1 MWLSDTSVKRPV
13 LATVVS
19 LLLLAFGLMAFDRMS
34 LREYPNVDPPIVS
47 IDTNYLGA
55 SASVVENRITK
66 LIEDRIAGISGIV
79 YISSTSTDGRSRIKV
94 EFSINRD
101 IDAAAN
107 DIRDRVARIVDNLPE
122 QASAPEVEKV
132 DGDESPI
139 MWFNLASDQMSIPE
153 LTDFAERQIVDRFS
167 VLDGVARVRVGG
179 GQSYAL
185 RVWLNPQKM
194 ALYQVTA
201 ADIETQIRASN
212 IELPV
217 GSLQGQHVMLTLQAD
232 KPLKTVNDFKKLV
245 IKQDQQIG
253 QLRLEDVATV
263 EMGAI
268 ERRRLFRGNG
278 DAMVGIGII
287 KQSNANTLSVAELAR
302 ERKALVNRDLP
313 EGLLLADSYDA
324 SVFVQQAVNEVF
336 KTLFIALGLVVL
348 VMLLFL
354 KNIRAALV
362 PAVTLPVSLIA
373 TFWVLWMLG
382 FSVNL
387 LTLLAL
393 VLAIGLVVDDAIVV
407 LENTQRY
414 LDKGYAPIAAA
425 YLGTRQVGFA
435 VVATTLV
442 LVSVFLPISFLEG
455 NIGRL
460 FSEFS
465 ITLAVAVI
473 FSSWVAL
480 TLSPAL
486 ASKILKP
493 IKKRSSHS
501 VGDRQLNQDSRH
513 QQSKA
518 KLKPKPKFKPKGHLF
533 KKILVRN
540 LRQPI
545 WILLVFIAVMASLLF
560 YAQKLPKEYVPKEDR
575 GVFFVMVKGPEGATF
590 DYMQSYMN
598 EIESRLMPLVE
609 KGEAK
614 RLLIRTPRSFG
625 SGEVFNTGFVI
636 VVLEDWAQR
645 RSGFEIMNSVRQS
658 LADLTGIKAIPV
670 MRSSIGG
677 RIQSPVQFVIGGGS
691 YAELETWQRLMND
704 AIDQTNPGLNSL
716 DWDYEPTKP
725 QLSLQVDYDRA
736 RALGISHQDVTA
748 ILQVLLGSKKVT
760 TFEQQGEEYD
770 VLLKAAP
777 KWFTSPE
784 DLNQIYFPVD
794 GGEKMVP
801 LSNLV
806 TVTHQASASSLNRYN
821 RVRAITL
828 SAKLDDGLS
837 LGEALDYLNQLTRA
851 TLPEHAIIDYKGQSK
866 DFQSASNSVY
876 FVFLFGLVV
885 VFLVLAAQFESF
897 IQPLVI
903 MLTVPMAFAGGVFA
917 LMYYG
922 ISLNIYSQIA
932 LVLLLGL
939 ATKNGILIVEFTNQL
954 RDQGH
959 SIGSALVAAT
969 HLRLRPI
976 VMTTLTTMVGAI
988 PLIFSSGAGAET
1000 REILGLVL
1008 LWGVGFSTLIS
1019 LLLIP
1024 AAYAMIAKQ
1033 TGSPL
1038 ATEQNLLASL
1048 KNVPK

>member
-1 MWLSDTSVKRPV
+1 MWLSDTAVKRPV
-13 LATVVS
+13 LAAVVS

-55 SASVVENRITK
+55 SAEVVEKRITK
-66 LIEDRIAGISGIV
+66 VIEDRIAGISGID
-79 YISSTSTDGRSRIKV
+79 YMSSTSTDGRSRIKV

-107 DIRDRVARIVDNLPE
+107 DIRDRVSRIVDNLPE
-122 QASAPEVEKV
+122 QADAPEVEKV
-132 DGDESPI
+132 EGDESPI
-139 MWFNLASDQMSIPE
+139 MWFNLASDRLTIPE
-153 LTDFAERQIVDRFS
+153 LTDFAERHIVDRFS

-179 GQSYAL
+179 GQSFAL
-185 RVWLNPQKM
+185 RIWLNPQKM
-194 ALYQVTA
+194 ALYQITA
-201 ADIETQIRASN
+201 SDIETQIRASN

-217 GSLQGQHVMLTLQAD
+217 GALQGRHVMLTLKAD
-232 KPLKTVNDFKKLV
+232 KPLRTVDDFKGLV
-245 IKQDQQIG
+245 IKQDRQIG
-253 QLRLEDVATV
+253 QLTLGDIATV

-278 DAMVGIGII
+278 DAMVGIGIV
-287 KQSNANTLSVAELAR
+287 KQSNANTLSVAEFAR
-302 ERKALVNRDLP
+302 QRKALVNRDLP
-313 EGLLLADSYDA
+313 EGLSLEDSYDA
-324 SVFVQQAVNEVF
+324 SVFVQQAVDEVF

-348 VMLLFL
+348 VMLVFL

-362 PAVTLPVSLIA
+362 PAVTLPVSLMA

-414 LDKGYAPIAAA
+414 LDKGFEPIAAA

-442 LVSVFLPISFLEG
+442 LVSVFVPIGFLEG

-486 ASKILKP
+486 ASKLLKP
-493 IKKRSSHS
+493 VRSLSSHAIRMPPQIR
-501 VGDRQLNQDSRH
+501 VKPTKRQSH
-513 QQSKA
+513 FFQQLLIA
-518 KLKPKPKFKPKGHLF
+518 
-533 KKILVRN
+533 N
-540 LRQPI
+540 LRQPL
-545 WILLVFIAVMASLLF
+545 WVLLLF
-560 YAQKLPKEYVPKEDR
+560 SIVLSSLIYLGQKLPQEYVPKEDR
-575 GVFFVMVKGPEGATF
+575 GVFFIMVKGPEGATF
-590 DYMQSYMN
+590 DYMQSYLTEM
-598 EIESRLMPLVE
+598 ESRLMPLVE
-609 KGEAK
+609 KGEVK
-614 RLLIRTPRSFG
+614 RLLVRTPRSFG
-625 SGEVFNTGFVI
+625 TSEVFNSGFVI
-636 VVLEDWAQR
+636 VVLEDWAKR
-645 RSGFEIMNSVRQS
+645 RNGFEIMQEVRQS
-658 LADLTGIKAIPV
+658 LADLSGVKAIPV

-691 YAELETWQRLMND
+691 YQELESWQRLMNE
-704 AIDQTNPGLNSL
+704 AIEKTNPGLTNL

-725 QLSLQVDYDRA
+725 QLRLKVDYARA
-736 RALGISHQDVTA
+736 RALGVSHQDVTA
-748 ILQVLLGSKKVT
+748 TLQVLLGSKRVT

-777 KWFTSPE
+777 KWFQSPS
-784 DLNQIYFPVD
+784 DLEQIYFSVAGQD
-794 GGEKMVP
+794 GMVP
-801 LSNLV
+801 LSELV
-806 TVTHQASASSLNRYN
+806 TLSHQASASSLNRYN

-828 SAKLDDGLS
+828 SAKLDDDLA
-837 LGEALDYLNQLTRA
+837 LGEALAYLNDLTRD
-851 TLPEHAIIDYKGQSK
+851 TLPEHAMIDYKGQSK
-866 DFQSASNSVY
+866 DFQTASYSVF

-885 VFLVLAAQFESF
+885 VYLVLAAQFESF

-917 LMYYG
+917 LHYYG
-922 ISLNIYSQIA
+922 LSLNIYSQIA

-954 RDQGH
+954 RDTGLAM
-959 SIGSALVAAT
+959 GAALVKAT
-969 HLRLRPI
+969 QLRLRPI
-976 VMTTLTTMVGAI
+976 LMTTLTTMVGAV
-988 PLIFSSGAGAET
+988 PLILSSGAGAET
-1000 REILGLVL
+1000 REILGIVL

-1019 LLLIP
+1019 LLLVP
-1024 AAYAMIAKQ
+1024 VAYAFIARKAG
-1033 TGSPL
+1033 TPL
-1038 ATEQNLLASL
+1038 TTERQLLSAL
-1048 KNVPK
+1048 DKE